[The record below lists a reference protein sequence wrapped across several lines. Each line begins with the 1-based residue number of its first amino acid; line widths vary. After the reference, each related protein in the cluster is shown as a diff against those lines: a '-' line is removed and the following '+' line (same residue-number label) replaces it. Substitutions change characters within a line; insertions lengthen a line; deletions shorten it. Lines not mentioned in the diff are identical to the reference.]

1 MQSPSLFVLVA
12 LLSVVHAGRGPTHPE
27 ATALTDAERDARDV
41 LRGQFVLNRMS
52 PVGGSHVFSLEDGG
66 KCPRLSALE
75 QIVSDYYGGREQSE
89 DSQTRGFLSSRR
101 KRVVVIGAG
110 PAGLY
115 AAIKLAKDHEV
126 VVYDKYVTPSRARF
140 LGLFSQE
147 RDLLNELGLDVE
159 KITYFPEGKPSKRG
173 ILAADLDA
181 SLGLVAE
188 RLGVK
193 VCRGYRVKKL
203 KKMSCANVE
212 DDNFECAEGSRFVWG
227 VKLTAMIK
235 EEWKQDKHCRR
246 SRRFHTL
253 IYAGG
258 SRSRQLSNTDKKF
271 DDLPTKYLG
280 SPVLPMETL
289 ALRGLLFAA
298 TLVKPE
304 NSLINRY
311 APSDSMDD
319 SGILGTPIA
328 DPHALA
334 AFGRSLSELEDSE
347 LAAILEAAFRHSVEP
362 WLSDDKKL
370 SASREI
376 FGGAFEDVEGFSA
389 LFDPELRDPFL
400 QRFRNV
406 LTRQEVLEH
415 YCYVSNVAPA
425 FLHGFGVTATQRQEV
440 ADALNHYVPD
450 FLFLNLGVK
459 DDAHHMT
466 VKRLHWE
473 GPLPGGLYKAAIQKL
488 KALTK
493 SHDEYKNMDL
503 LLTYAVI
510 NRLAARVAAD
520 LGLTA
525 SAHAEEFV
533 SLAEFTKENWA
544 AIFNSERSA
553 SIFRAEFSA
562 SSRVHGRI
570 PADEDFE
577 PQDFFIV
584 GDAAQDAWYRFGLG
598 VHDAFNS
605 VTHAVNCI
613 TAPSTDECNGHMKR
627 YRNYQSLRALQIQHA
642 VFAGEYA
649 YQTKFKEFAESWMNQ
664 AKSDAELAM
673 QKPSKDTQTEP
684 LAEPIAEPIG
694 ESSTE
699 SDQGTFSDPTPALDL
714 FTSESSDLP
723 ATTPPGDEDASV
735 RGTEAEMAAGS
746 GSGSHTE
753 GAEGAEGA
761 EDAEGSPVDTLQ
773 ASSQEPPSRF
783 DPLFEKHVELS
794 AHQKDLRGAPHAL
807 SHLLLDV
814 RG

>member
-1 MQSPSLFVLVA
+1 M
-12 LLSVVHAGRGPTHPE
+12 
-27 ATALTDAERDARDV
+27 
-41 LRGQFVLNRMS
+41 
-52 PVGGSHVFSLEDGG
+52 
-66 KCPRLSALE
+66 E
-75 QIVSDYYGGREQSE
+75 QIVSDYYGARDQSE
-89 DSQTRGFLSSRR
+89 GSENRGFLSSRR

-140 LGLFSQE
+140 LGLFSPE
-147 RDLLNELGLDVE
+147 RDSLNELGLDVE

-173 ILAADLDA
+173 ILAADLDT

-212 DDNFECAEGSRFVWG
+212 DDNFECADGSRFVWG

-235 EEWKQDKHCRR
+235 EEWKQDKSCRR

-271 DDLPTKYLG
+271 DDLPAKYLG
-280 SPVLPMETL
+280 SPAIPMETL
-289 ALRGLLFAA
+289 ALRGLLFAS
-298 TLVKPE
+298 TLVKSE
-304 NSLINRY
+304 NSI
-311 APSDSMDD
+311 PDSMDE
-319 SGILGTPIA
+319 SGILQSATA
-328 DPHALA
+328 DPQVLA
-334 AFGRSLSELEDSE
+334 DLGRRLSQLDDEA
-347 LAAILEAAFRHSVEP
+347 LAAILEAAFRHSLEP
-362 WLSDDKKL
+362 WLSEDKKEA
-370 SASREI
+370 ASKEI
-376 FGGAFEDVEGFSA
+376 FGGAFEDVEGFSG
-389 LFDPELRDPFL
+389 LFDPDLRDTFL

-415 YCYVSNVAPA
+415 YCFVSNVSPS
-425 FLHGFGVTATQRQEV
+425 FLHGYGVTAGERQEI
-440 ADALNHYVPD
+440 ADTLNNYVPD

-459 DDAHHMT
+459 DDTDHMT

-473 GPLPGGLYKAAIQKL
+473 GPLPGGMYKAANQKL

-493 SHDEYKNMDL
+493 SHDEYKVMDL
-503 LLTYAVI
+503 SFTYAVI

-520 LGLTA
+520 LGITA
-525 SAHAEEFV
+525 TPFGEEFV
-533 SLAEFTKENWA
+533 SSAEFTKENWP

-570 PADEDFE
+570 PAGEDFE

-605 VTHAVNCI
+605 VTHAVKCI
-613 TAPSTDECNGHMKR
+613 TAPSSDECNGQMQR

-649 YQTKFKEFAESWMNQ
+649 YQTKFKEFAESWMNR
-664 AKSDAELAM
+664 AKTDAELDM
-673 QKPSKDTQTEP
+673 QKPSKDTHTEP
-684 LAEPIAEPIG
+684 LAEPMGESVAEPVG
-694 ESSTE
+694 EPTAE
-699 SDQGTFSDPTPALDL
+699 SHEGTLSDPDPQLES
-714 FTSESSDLP
+714 FTSESSDSFASSPPDTEESSLP
-723 ATTPPGDEDASV
+723 VD
-735 RGTEAEMAAGS
+735 GTEAEMAAVS
-746 GSGSHTE
+746 GV
-753 GAEGAEGA
+753 GAEGEQSAEA
-761 EDAEGSPVDTLQ
+761 EPLGL
-773 ASSQEPPSRF
+773 SSQEPPSRF
-783 DPLFEKHVELS
+783 DPLFETHVELL
-794 AHQKDLRGAPHAL
+794 ATHHTGKGRQGDPHPL
-807 SHLLLDV
+807 SHMLLDV